1 MCRGEEEEVAGEG
14 GDEGGGEEEG
24 RRVRQNTM
32 MEGQREWR
40 RGGWVEWVGR

>member
-24 RRVRQNTM
+24 K
-32 MEGQREWR
+32 EGEAEHDD
-40 RGGWVEWVGR
+40 GGAEGVEEGWLGGVGG